1 MTAAVESIQLRC
13 RSKLQ
18 GILRKYAGG
27 QELLE
32 VRCKDK
38 WCADR
43 GEGHPK
49 MVVLHYFTLD
59 TGELHHTTKYR
70 EPKRHDL
77 DERKVDG

>member
-1 MTAAVESIQLRC
+1 MSSAAVESIQLRC

-18 GILRKYAGG
+18 GIIRKYPDGP
-27 QELLE
+27 ELLE

-38 WCADR
+38 WCAGR
-43 GEGHPK
+43 GEGQPK

-70 EPKRHDL
+70 EPKRHD
-77 DERKVDG
+77 DERKV